1 MEETPKKIVR
11 SDLACFLCAC
21 RLNKDK
27 VRVFGTNAVNI
38 PGPNQKCD
46 CTACYKKLIRFEK
59 IASNLRALQRELKEN
74 YEKGGLRAKR
84 LRKDST
90 TQEAVTDSIEQPS
103 YMIKTFTSSSST
115 ASKALKFPTTST
127 SSFGQE
133 PVKDSDFS
141 FNTCPPAL
149 FLTSTP
155 VAKVKSPSV
164 HVPSKSVT
172 QLRL

>member
-74 YEKGGLRAKR
+74 YEKGGLRTKR

-90 TQEAVTDSIEQPS
+90 QEAVTDPMEQS
-103 YMIKTFTSSSST
+103 LLSTGIFLSSSST
-115 ASKALKFPTTST
+115 ATKSLKFPTTS
-127 SSFGQE
+127 
-133 PVKDSDFS
+133 
-141 FNTCPPAL
+141 
-149 FLTSTP
+149 ST
-155 VAKVKSPSV
+155 AR
-164 HVPSKSVT
+164 
-172 QLRL
+172 QRF